1 MIIPQHSKDAK
12 ALGEF
17 YTQQRSQFCTLGE
30 LLGEPNRGYPT
41 GLLVV
46 AMEGAGQFK
55 SASQIS
61 SGKGA
66 KAREAQ
72 MLGVNTQLI
81 ALELLALLLG
91 PAAAPLKRDHNR
103 GSHLVLLLTEV

>member
-1 MIIPQHSKDAK
+1 MIIPKDSKDAK

-46 AMEGAGQFK
+46 AMEGAWQFK

-72 MLGVNTQLI
+72 ILGTNTQLI
-81 ALELLALLLG
+81 ALELFALLPE
-91 PAAAPLKRDHNR
+91 PAAASLKRHRNNGDR
-103 GSHLVLLLTEV
+103 LV